1 LTNPVENAIEA
12 AQRRGELD
20 NLSGAGKPL
29 AKGDVGRVTGISSS
43 ELLSKKAEFEMR
55 RAIHNKELENI
66 GGEGKQLKY
75 KGTGVSPTVAG
86 GNDGVGGG
94 DVMSTYILKQTNP
107 SAADIKK
114 IQK

>member
-1 LTNPVENAIEA
+1 LTNPVENAIAA
-12 AQRRGELD
+12 AQRRGELN

-29 AKGDVGRVTGISSS
+29 AKSDAVVVTGMASS
-43 ELLSKKAEFEMR
+43 ELLSKRAEFEMR
-55 RAIHNKELENI
+55 RAIRNKELENI

-75 KGTGVSPTVAG
+75 KGTGISPTIG
-86 GNDGVGGG
+86 DGSDGGG
-94 DVMSTYILKQTNP
+94 GGEVMGTYILQQAKP

>member
-12 AQRRGELD
+12 ARRRGEFE

-29 AKGDVGRVTGISSS
+29 KPQTGDVRAVAGMSSS

-66 GGEGKQLKY
+66 GGEGERLKY
-75 KGTGVSPTVAG
+75 KGTGISPTVG
-86 GNDGVGGG
+86 GDGGGG
-94 DVMSTYILKQTNP
+94 DNAMSTYILKQSTP
-107 SAADIKK
+107 SAADMKK
-114 IQK
+114 L